1 MATDE
6 NVLQLTADTSGT
18 TAIAGAGTHEILTE
32 IRDLL
37 HATSETLE
45 RIVNNQDEIIL
56 LLGALLDVTAGD
68 QPTSRTRSAR
78 TD

>member
-6 NVLQLTADTSGT
+6 NVPADRGYVGHHSDRRGWHPR
-18 TAIAGAGTHEILTE
+18 GLTE

-68 QPTSRTRSAR
+68 QPPSRTRSAR

>member
-18 TAIAGAGTHEILTE
+18 TAIAGAGTHEVLTE
-32 IRDLL
+32 IRDIL

-56 LLGALLDVTAGD
+56 LGALLDVTAGD
-68 QPTSRTRSAR
+68 QPPSRTRSAR